1 MRFAYPSFRR
11 RDYTLFRVR
20 RARGQVEIFKNFFRP
35 HHPSSAPAPPPKPRR
50 PLILLTIVGSV
61 PKFWGNGE
69 RGMGNGE
76 AGKKKFSSTP
86 ISPPLA
92 PFPTPARLCGKAG
105 FSDLVGARVSHPR
118 FQSRDF
124 GRVQFRE
131 RETPP
136 DYSVRLGMS
145 CHQRQL
151 SQILRQLGTLFLS
164 ELFPSIEHDW
174 RTAFICTSKF
184 PSTARSEQE
193 GIQHYSAIPPP
204 FVE

>member
-1 MRFAYPSFRR
+1 MAIRGIYRKGIIVRGQKSGIEEPRAGIWPRPSFAAQR
-11 RDYTLFRVR
+11 YPH
-20 RARGQVEIFKNFFRP
+20 RA
-35 HHPSSAPAPPPKPRR
+35 
-50 PLILLTIVGSV
+50 
-61 PKFWGNGE
+61 
-69 RGMGNGE
+69 
-76 AGKKKFSSTP
+76 
-86 ISPPLA
+86 
-92 PFPTPARLCGKAG
+92 PARLCGKAG

-145 CHQRQL
+145 CLQRQL